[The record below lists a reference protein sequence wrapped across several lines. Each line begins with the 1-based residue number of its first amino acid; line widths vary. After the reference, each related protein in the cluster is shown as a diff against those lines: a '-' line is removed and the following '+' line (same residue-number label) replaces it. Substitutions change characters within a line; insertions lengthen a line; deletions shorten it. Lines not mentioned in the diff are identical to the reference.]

1 MGHVTRLQI
10 RFGSW
15 ITNQV
20 KYVGYK
26 SGQIGIGT
34 GSRVKIGEKEL
45 EIGGRN
51 YKLGFEL

>member
-1 MGHVTRLQI
+1 M
-10 RFGSW
+10 
-15 ITNQV
+15 
-20 KYVGYK
+20 GYK
-26 SGQIGIGT
+26 LGQIGIGT